1 MSTATTTATTAVA
14 AASPNRGLTARRLV
28 MGVCFLL
35 PCILIE
41 LLVMTSCYIMLKQ
54 ATNPAT
60 AVIGGLGIVAVVLMG
75 VELLKIPFAIASAA
89 APQRWIQGLALVL
102 FLVVSVSTAETL
114 MTGISKNYELSQE
127 PAVRAIEDID
137 DGERRIADA
146 ENSIRQISDVSL
158 RVEAMVAERRAE
170 ATAELERIAA
180 DRSARLAE
188 FDQRT
193 AEVREGP
200 GLQPLERDR
209 LEAIEQTIR
218 DRREQMRQSGPNAAR
233 IAAIAEERTA
243 LMASKSEATRTL
255 NAQLTAVG
263 QQEQSE
269 LAGIS
274 SLANER
280 RAAATAERNAE
291 LARIDQ
297 SIAAF
302 TPARQEVITR
312 RDTLIAEHRSK
323 DRAFYKLESKI
334 AAANQEA
341 DVELARLDEQVQELR
356 DQRKAFL
363 STEDPRVAVDAWHA
377 EQTAAVRERSVG
389 ERQTLRTA
397 SEGSL
402 VVIAE
407 RLETLQSEETR
418 LTAADTEA
426 LRDRAERFETEI
438 AEAEDE
444 AAELRAAAA
453 ARMAAAGE
461 QIQATLA
468 EIEARRQHVAGEL
481 DAAAAAVV
489 AARDERIA
497 TLESRAMTPEQA
509 AVRRGELEATIAT
522 ARERITEASRT
533 RDRSRKDSI
542 VYNLARIVAE
552 TDDPTRAEV
561 QWTLKWLI
569 PIAAFIVA
577 VAPAVGVKLAMHAVF
592 AEAASGTAAAAVA
605 AAARPR
611 RRRSRSALKDL
622 RTKVAEH
629 EMRRREAAER
639 KAAEAAAAAEKA
651 ATRAAEAEQHAE
663 RHRDQTDR
671 LRKEN
676 LSLREDFTNF
686 VSEHRAVIE
695 CLVGDHENRQA
706 PASDRNGI
714 RPRATIE

>member
-1 MSTATTTATTAVA
+1 MSTATATATVA
-14 AASPNRGLTARRLV
+14 AASPHRGLTARRIV
-28 MGVCFLL
+28 MGICFLV
-35 PCILIE
+35 PCVLIE

-89 APQRWIQGLALVL
+89 APQRWIQVLALVL
-102 FLVVSVSTAETL
+102 FLFVSVSTAETL

-127 PAVRAIEDID
+127 PAVRAIEDIA

-180 DRSARLAE
+180 ERSSRLAE

-233 IAAIAEERTA
+233 IAGIAEERAT
-243 LMASKSEATRTL
+243 LMASKSEAARAL
-255 NAQLTAVG
+255 NGQLTDVG
-263 QQEQSE
+263 RQEQAE
-269 LAGIS
+269 LAGLS

-280 RAAATAERNAE
+280 RAAATAERTAE
-291 LARIDQ
+291 LSRIDQ
-297 SIAAF
+297 AIAAF

-312 RDTLIAEHRSK
+312 RDALIAEHRSK
-323 DRAFYKLESKI
+323 DRAFYNLESKI

-341 DVELARLDEQVQELR
+341 DAELARLDEQVQELR
-356 DQRKAFL
+356 EQRKAFL

-377 EQTAAVRERSVG
+377 EQTAAVRERFAG
-389 ERQTLRTA
+389 EREALRSA
-397 SEGSL
+397 HDDAL
-402 VVIAE
+402 VVITE
-407 RLETLQSEETR
+407 RLETLESEETR
-418 LTAADTEA
+418 LAAADTEA

-461 QIQATLA
+461 QIQAALA
-468 EIEARRQHVAGEL
+468 EIETRRQQVAGEL

-522 ARERITEASRT
+522 AREQITEASRT

-552 TDDPTRAEV
+552 TDDPTPAEV

-577 VAPAVGVKLAMHAVF
+577 VAPAVGVKLAVHAVF
-592 AEAASGTAAAAVA
+592 ADGASGAAATA

-611 RRRSRSALKDL
+611 RRRSRSELKYL

-671 LRKEN
+671 LRREN
-676 LSLREDFTNF
+676 LSLREDFANF
-686 VSEHRAVIE
+686 VSEHRTVIE
-695 CLVGDHENRQA
+695 CRVGDHENGQA
-706 PASDRNGI
+706 PAAPATGI
-714 RPRATIE
+714 RPRVTTE

>member
-1 MSTATTTATTAVA
+1 MSTATATVA
-14 AASPNRGLTARRLV
+14 AASPHRGLTARRIV
-28 MGVCFLL
+28 MGICFLV
-35 PCILIE
+35 PCVLIE

-89 APQRWIQGLALVL
+89 APQRWIQWLALVL
-102 FLVVSVSTAETL
+102 FLFVSVSTAETL

-180 DRSARLAE
+180 ERSSRLAE

-233 IAAIAEERTA
+233 IAGIAEERAT
-243 LMASKSEATRTL
+243 LMASKSEAARAL
-255 NAQLTAVG
+255 NGQLTDVG
-263 QQEQSE
+263 RQEQAE
-269 LAGIS
+269 LAGLS

-280 RAAATAERNAE
+280 RAAATAERTAE
-291 LARIDQ
+291 LSRIDQ
-297 SIAAF
+297 AIAAF

-312 RDTLIAEHRSK
+312 RDALIAEHRSK
-323 DRAFYKLESKI
+323 DRAFYNLESKI

-341 DVELARLDEQVQELR
+341 DAELARLDEQVQELR
-356 DQRKAFL
+356 EQRKAFL

-377 EQTAAVRERSVG
+377 EQTAAVRERFAG
-389 ERQTLRTA
+389 EREALRSA
-397 SEGSL
+397 HDDAL
-402 VVIAE
+402 VVITE
-407 RLETLQSEETR
+407 RLETLESEETR
-418 LTAADTEA
+418 LAAADTEA

-461 QIQATLA
+461 QIQAALA
-468 EIEARRQHVAGEL
+468 EIETRRQQVAGEL

-522 ARERITEASRT
+522 AREQITEASRT

-552 TDDPTRAEV
+552 TDDPTPAEV

-577 VAPAVGVKLAMHAVF
+577 VAPAVGVKLAVHAVF
-592 AEAASGTAAAAVA
+592 ADGASGAAATA

-611 RRRSRSALKDL
+611 RRRSRSDLKDL

-671 LRKEN
+671 LRREN
-676 LSLREDFTNF
+676 LSLREDFANF
-686 VSEHRAVIE
+686 VSEHRTVIE
-695 CLVGDHENRQA
+695 CRVGDHENGQA
-706 PASDRNGI
+706 PAAPATGI
-714 RPRATIE
+714 RPRVTTE